1 MNFCH
6 YKKGVQ
12 NAISGFFLSLFLIV
26 SIPSA
31 AISQTTIPISA
42 ANRAALGIE
51 TESVL
56 PSTAYARTTAT
67 GVVIAP
73 AGSSFPITSPFSGV
87 LVKPLVFSGAN
98 VSKGQE
104 VALLH
109 SPEYSTAKA
118 QLGTLRLNM
127 VHNQHLYES
136 EEALY
141 ELGLRSELELDEA
154 KHEMES
160 ARLEFL
166 AMDER
171 LSAVLPGNAPG
182 NFVLTTS
189 VDGVVSNFS
198 TRQGLEVSIASPLL
212 TVFSGSKY
220 WASVQ
225 IPEVGAAQVS
235 TGTEVQLSQTDTLG
249 TVVSIEPEIDPVSRS
264 LEVIVELPDDGQWR
278 IGQLVSASFLSE
290 VSPGTQALP
299 ERSIVRIA
307 GNTFVFVEVPSGF
320 RLTPVT
326 IQTRSRNIVIV
337 SGDLAAGDRVAI
349 SGLAALKNII
359 EGA

>member
-1 MNFCH
+1 MNVCQFEMRL
-6 YKKGVQ
+6 K
-12 NAISGFFLSLFLIV
+12 NSISGFFLSFFLIV
-26 SIPSA
+26 FIPSTVF
-31 AISQTTIPISA
+31 SQTTIPISA

-56 PSTAYARTTAT
+56 PPDPYARTTAT

-73 AGSSFPITSPFSGV
+73 SGSSFPVTSPFSGV
-87 LVKPLVFSGAN
+87 LIKPLVFSGAS
-98 VSKGQE
+98 VLKGQE
-104 VALLH
+104 VALIH
-109 SPEYSTAKA
+109 SPEYSSAKA

-136 EEALY
+136 AEALY

-154 KHEMES
+154 RHEMES
-160 ARLEFL
+160 AQIEYA
-166 AMDER
+166 AMEER
-171 LSAVLPGNAPG
+171 LSAVLPGDAPG
-182 NFVLTTS
+182 DFSLTTS
-189 VDGVVSNFS
+189 VDGVVSRYS
-198 TRQGLEVSIASPLL
+198 ARQGSEVGVATPLL
-212 TVFSGSKY
+212 TVFTGREY

-235 TGTEVQLSQTDTLG
+235 TGTEVQLNQTDELG
-249 TVVSIEPEIDPVSRS
+249 MVVAVEPEIDPVSRS
-264 LEVIVELPDDGQWR
+264 LEVIVELPDDEQWR

-337 SGDLAAGDRVAI
+337 TGDLAVGDRVAI